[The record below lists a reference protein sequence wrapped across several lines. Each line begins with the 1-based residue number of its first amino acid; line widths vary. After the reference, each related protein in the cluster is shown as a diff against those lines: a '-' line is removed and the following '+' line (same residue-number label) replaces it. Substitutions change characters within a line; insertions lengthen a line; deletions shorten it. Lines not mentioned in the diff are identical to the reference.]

1 MKKLN
6 QQLSAEVYILLLLT
20 LITSHKMLHSRSD
33 LRYKWWWDIYRYEF
47 NLNSYLFDVRHK
59 PSPTRGLITLELTI
73 LKHISRLK
81 DQKSLPTSCQHM
93 VDKGKSRT
101 EYQIDTRYVATRIQY
116 AAKFQLRTQ
125 QSKLNTNRVYFRHLL
140 TFPSSAIFAIR
151 DHKYLMEYF
160 RLQLNLFLLTLRGG
174 AAFVKR
180 RLDLHIFA

>member
-47 NLNSYLFDVRHK
+47 NLNRYLFDVQAYAK
-59 PSPTRGLITLELTI
+59 PDQRSYNTRINY
-73 LKHISRLK
+73 LKTYQRFK

-93 VDKGKSRT
+93 VDKGKSRM

-151 DHKYLMEYF
+151 DHRYLMEYF
-160 RLQLNLFLLTLRGG
+160 RLQLNLFLSTLRCG

-180 RLDLHIFA
+180 RLDLQIFA